1 MARCG
6 LRLGHPAQLRSG
18 RTFDS
23 VELKTDQR
31 TPDAGRLAI
40 VRCDFHA
47 KSLAMLESAVGAV
60 GYVIRKLNQVRESG
74 DTSQSRFEAIE
85 IIEAVILALVAVATA
100 WSGYQ
105 AAQWA
110 GKRAENYAEASRL
123 RVTAEGLA
131 TLAGQERIYDSD
143 TFNSWLA
150 AKLDGKQK
158 AAEFFER
165 RFRDEYRPAF
175 TAWSRTDP
183 FNNAQAPPGPI
194 FMPEYHNAKHEQFLG
209 LNKKAAEVADQ
220 GTKSGETGDQ
230 YVRITVLLATVL
242 LITAIGQRFYF
253 KTVRVVFMILACALL
268 CLPLLQLLMLPR
280 I

>member
-1 MARCG
+1 
-6 LRLGHPAQLRSG
+6 
-18 RTFDS
+18 
-23 VELKTDQR
+23 
-31 TPDAGRLAI
+31 
-40 VRCDFHA
+40 
-47 KSLAMLESAVGAV
+47 MLESVGSV
-60 GYVIRKLNQVRESG
+60 GYVIRKLNQVRENVSS
-74 DTSQSRFEAIE
+74 SQSRFEAIE
-85 IIEAVILALVAVATA
+85 IIEAFILALVAVATA

-110 GKRAENYAEASRL
+110 GRRAEQYAEASRL
-123 RVTAEGLA
+123 RVSAEGLA

-150 AKLDGKQK
+150 AKLDGKAE

-175 TAWSRTDP
+175 AAWLKADP

-209 LNKKAAEVADQ
+209 LNEKGTQIAEQ
-220 GTKSGETGDQ
+220 GTKSGETGDE

-242 LITAIGQRFYF
+242 LITAIGQRFHF
-253 KTVRVVFMILACALL
+253 KTVRVLFMILACLLL

>member
-1 MARCG
+1 
-6 LRLGHPAQLRSG
+6 
-18 RTFDS
+18 
-23 VELKTDQR
+23 
-31 TPDAGRLAI
+31 
-40 VRCDFHA
+40 
-47 KSLAMLESAVGAV
+47 
-60 GYVIRKLNQVRESG
+60 VRENVSP
-74 DTSQSRFEAIE
+74 SQSRFEAIE
-85 IIEAVILALVAVATA
+85 ILEALILALVAVATA

-105 AAQWA
+105 AAEWA
-110 GKRAENYAEASRL
+110 GKRAQQYAQASRL

-143 TFNSWLA
+143 TFNSWLV
-150 AKLDGKQK
+150 AKLNRQEE

-175 TAWSRTDP
+175 AAWMSTDP
-183 FNNAQAPPGPI
+183 FKNAQAPPGPI

-209 LNKKAAEVADQ
+209 LNKQAADVADR

-242 LITAIGQRFYF
+242 LITAIGQRFRF
-253 KTVRVVFMILACALL
+253 KSVRVAFMILAFLLL
-268 CLPLLQLLMLPR
+268 CLPLWQLLVLLPR

>member
-1 MARCG
+1 
-6 LRLGHPAQLRSG
+6 
-18 RTFDS
+18 
-23 VELKTDQR
+23 
-31 TPDAGRLAI
+31 
-40 VRCDFHA
+40 
-47 KSLAMLESAVGAV
+47 MLESVGPV
-60 GYVIRKLNQVRESG
+60 GYVIRKLTQVRENVPS
-74 DTSQSRFEAIE
+74 SQSRFEMIE

-105 AAQWA
+105 AARWA
-110 GKRAENYAEASRL
+110 GMRAERYAEASRL

-143 TFNSWLA
+143 TFNNWLA
-150 AKLDGKQK
+150 AKLDDKEK

-175 TAWSRTDP
+175 TAWLRTDP
-183 FNNAQAPPGPI
+183 FNNVQAPPGPI
-194 FMPEYHNAKHEQFLG
+194 FMPQYHNAKHEQFLG
-209 LNKKAAEVADQ
+209 LNKQAADAADQ

-242 LITAIGQRFYF
+242 LITAIGQRFHF
-253 KTVRVVFMILACALL
+253 KAVRVVFMILACLLL

-280 I
+280 M

>member
-1 MARCG
+1 
-6 LRLGHPAQLRSG
+6 
-18 RTFDS
+18 
-23 VELKTDQR
+23 
-31 TPDAGRLAI
+31 
-40 VRCDFHA
+40 
-47 KSLAMLESAVGAV
+47 MLESVGPI
-60 GYVIRKLNQVRESG
+60 GYVIRKLNQVRQSG
-74 DTSQSRFEAIE
+74 DTSHAGFEVIE

-105 AAQWA
+105 AAKWA
-110 GKRAENYAEASRL
+110 GNRAEQYAKASRL

-143 TFNSWLA
+143 TFNSWIA
-150 AKLDGKQK
+150 AKLGGKPE

-175 TAWSRTDP
+175 AAWMSTDP

-194 FMPEYHNAKHEQFLG
+194 FMPDYRNAKNEQFQG
-209 LNKKAAEVADQ
+209 LTKQAAEIADQ

-242 LITAIGQRFYF
+242 LITAIGQRFHF
-253 KTVRVVFMILACALL
+253 KTVRVAFMILACLLL
-268 CLPLLQLLMLPR
+268 CLPLWQLLVLPR

>member
-1 MARCG
+1 
-6 LRLGHPAQLRSG
+6 
-18 RTFDS
+18 
-23 VELKTDQR
+23 
-31 TPDAGRLAI
+31 
-40 VRCDFHA
+40 
-47 KSLAMLESAVGAV
+47 MLESVGPV
-60 GYVIRKLNQVRESG
+60 GYVIRKLTQVRENVSS
-74 DTSQSRFEAIE
+74 SQSRFEAIE

-110 GKRAENYAEASRL
+110 GKRAEQYAEASRL

-150 AKLDGKQK
+150 AKLDGKAE

-165 RFRDEYRPAF
+165 RFRDEYRTAF
-175 TAWSRTDP
+175 AAWMSTDP
-183 FNNAQAPPGPI
+183 FKNAQAPPGPI
-194 FMPEYHNAKHEQFLG
+194 FMPDYHNAKHEQFLG
-209 LNKKAAEVADQ
+209 LTKQAADIAYQ

-242 LITAIGQRFYF
+242 LITAIGQRFRF
-253 KTVRVVFMILACALL
+253 KAVRVVFMILAWLLL
-268 CLPLLQLLMLPR
+268 CLPFWHLLLLPR

>member
-1 MARCG
+1 
-6 LRLGHPAQLRSG
+6 
-18 RTFDS
+18 
-23 VELKTDQR
+23 
-31 TPDAGRLAI
+31 
-40 VRCDFHA
+40 
-47 KSLAMLESAVGAV
+47 MLESAVGAV
-60 GYVIRKLNQVRESG
+60 GYVIRKLNQVRENVLP
-74 DTSQSRFEAIE
+74 SQSRFEAIE

-110 GKRAENYAEASRL
+110 GKRAEKYAEASQL

-131 TLAGQERIYDSD
+131 TMAGQERIYDSD

-150 AKLDGKQK
+150 AKLDGKEK

-175 TAWSRTDP
+175 TAWLGADP
-183 FNNAQAPPGPI
+183 FNNAEAPPGPI
-194 FMPEYHNAKHEQFLG
+194 FMPDYHNAKHEQFLG
-209 LNKKAAEVADQ
+209 LNKEAAEMADQ

-242 LITAIGQRFYF
+242 LITAIGQRFHF
-253 KTVRVVFMILACALL
+253 KTVRVVFMILACLLL

>member
-1 MARCG
+1 MINRVFGKTKEARET
-6 LRLGHPAQLRSG
+6 S
-18 RTFDS
+18 
-23 VELKTDQR
+23 
-31 TPDAGRLAI
+31 DA
-40 VRCDFHA
+40 
-47 KSLAMLESAVGAV
+47 
-60 GYVIRKLNQVRESG
+60 
-74 DTSQSRFEAIE
+74 SQSRFEAIE

-105 AAQWA
+105 AASWA
-110 GKRAENYAEASRL
+110 GKRAEQYARANRL

-150 AKLDGKQK
+150 AKLDGKEK

-165 RFRDEYRPAF
+165 RFRDEYRLAF
-175 TAWSRTDP
+175 TAWSSTDP

-209 LNKKAAEVADQ
+209 LNKQAADVADQ

-242 LITAIGQRFYF
+242 LITAIGQRFRF
-253 KTVRVVFMILACALL
+253 KAVRVAFMILACLLL

>member
-1 MARCG
+1 
-6 LRLGHPAQLRSG
+6 
-18 RTFDS
+18 
-23 VELKTDQR
+23 
-31 TPDAGRLAI
+31 
-40 VRCDFHA
+40 
-47 KSLAMLESAVGAV
+47 MLESVGPL
-60 GYVIRKLNQVRESG
+60 GYVIRKLNQVRQN
-74 DTSQSRFEAIE
+74 TSSSQAHFEMIE
-85 IIEAVILALVAVATA
+85 ILEAVILALVAVATA

-110 GKRAENYAEASRL
+110 GRRAEQYAEASRL

-150 AKLDGKQK
+150 AKLDGKAE

-175 TAWSRTDP
+175 AAWVKADP

-194 FMPEYHNAKHEQFLG
+194 FMPEYHNAKHEKFLG
-209 LNKKAAEVADQ
+209 LSQQAAEIADQ

-242 LITAIGQRFYF
+242 LITAIGQRFRI
-253 KTVRVVFMILACALL
+253 KAARVVFMIFACLL
-268 CLPLLQLLMLPR
+268 LSLPLWQLLVLPR

>member
-1 MARCG
+1 
-6 LRLGHPAQLRSG
+6 
-18 RTFDS
+18 
-23 VELKTDQR
+23 
-31 TPDAGRLAI
+31 
-40 VRCDFHA
+40 
-47 KSLAMLESAVGAV
+47 MLESVGPV
-60 GYVIRKLNQVRESG
+60 GYVIRELNQVRENVSS
-74 DTSQSRFEAIE
+74 SQSRFEAIE

-110 GKRAENYAEASRL
+110 GRRAEQYANASRL

-150 AKLDGKQK
+150 AKLDGKLQ

-165 RFRDEYRPAF
+165 RFRAEYRPAF
-175 TAWSRTDP
+175 TAWLGTDR

-194 FMPEYHNAKHEQFLG
+194 FMPDYHNAKHEQFLS

-220 GTKSGETGDQ
+220 GTKFGETGDQ

-242 LITAIGQRFYF
+242 LITAIGQRFHF
-253 KTVRVVFMILACALL
+253 KAVRVVFMILAFLLL
-268 CLPLLQLLMLPR
+268 CLPLARLLLLPR